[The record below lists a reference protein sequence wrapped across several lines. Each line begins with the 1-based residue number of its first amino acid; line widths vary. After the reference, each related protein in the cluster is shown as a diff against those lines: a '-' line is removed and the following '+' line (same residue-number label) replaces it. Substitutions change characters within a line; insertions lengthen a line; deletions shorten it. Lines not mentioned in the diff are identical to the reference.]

1 MTCISSGEPAE
12 SDWRDQAACVGEDPE
27 IFFPLADLTAP
38 GAEASL
44 ARAICRRC
52 PVIIDCR
59 TWALAHG
66 EDDGIWGATTA
77 AQRRAIRRATSEP
90 SPATRHHNDETG
102 RTTELRQR
110 CRAPTPTHAP
120 PLPLSRLPPRAVPG
134 EPGKTGRVAYSR
146 SRVPVRGGG
155 QRTTCRAKHGG
166 LPGSSPARDDPRER
180 QRPAGAARYKTAA
193 TAVAA
198 RHTCSASMLAA
209 GPGWPG
215 RRPPLPSSRLLRP
228 RCPPSHPGAGDG
240 LAVSDHA
247 HRP

>member
-110 CRAPTPTHAP
+110 CRAPAPTHAP
-120 PLPLSRLPPRAVPG
+120 PLPLSRRPPRAVPG
-134 EPGKTGRVAYSR
+134 EPGKTGRAAYSR
-146 SRVPVRGGG
+146 SRVSVRGGG

-180 QRPAGAARYKTAA
+180 QRPPRRSRPGMR
-193 TAVAA
+193 A
-198 RHTCSASMLAA
+198 RHRCRPLARVGRA
-209 GPGWPG
+209 GG
-215 RRPPLPSSRLLRP
+215 RP
-228 RCPPSHPGAGDG
+228 CHHPGCCAPDALHRIQAPVMVWLFLTTLTG
-240 LAVSDHA
+240 LEEHGTN
-247 HRP
+247 